1 MSPQFGAKDARAPNG
16 SERVLFCFAVEQ
28 EAKFVSHSGREILIT
43 GIGRENAERALRQ
56 TLERRPPQAV
66 LTCGFA
72 GGLNPLLTSGAVV
85 FSTDEDAGLTP
96 ALRAAGAC
104 PVRFHCSDR
113 VATTAEEKR
122 SLWETTGADAVEM
135 ESGII
140 RAFCRTQGIP
150 SATLRVIS
158 DAAQETLPLD
168 FNVFMTADQKLN
180 YGKLILALLGSPRK
194 IPAILRLQRQTQR
207 AAKNLAQVLSQI
219 IPRSES
225 R

>member
-1 MSPQFGAKDARAPNG
+1 MSPQFGGEGARVRSG
-16 SERVLFCFAVEQ
+16 LERVLFCFAVEQ
-28 EAKFVSHSGREILIT
+28 EAKFVSKPGREILIT
-43 GIGRENAERALRQ
+43 GIGRENAERSLRRAMKQ
-56 TLERRPPQAV
+56 RPPQLV
-66 LTCGFA
+66 LSCGFA
-72 GGLNPLLTSGAVV
+72 GGLNPMLASGTVV
-85 FSTDEDAGLTP
+85 FSTDEDAGLSP
-96 ALRAAGAC
+96 ALLAAGAC

>member
-1 MSPQFGAKDARAPNG
+1 MSPQFGGEGARVPG
-16 SERVLFCFAVEQ
+16 GLERVLFCFAVEQ
-28 EAKFVSHSGREILIT
+28 EAKFVSQPGREILIT
-43 GIGRENAERALRQ
+43 GIGRENAER
-56 TLERRPPQAV
+56 TLGRAIKQPPQLV

-72 GGLNPLLTSGAVV
+72 GGLNPLLASGTVV
-85 FSTDEDAGLTP
+85 FSTDEDAGLSP
-96 ALRAAGAC
+96 ALLAAGAC

-113 VATTAEEKR
+113 VATTAAEKQ

-140 RAFCRTQGIP
+140 RAICRTRGIP

-168 FNVFMTADQKLN
+168 FNLFMTADQRLN
-180 YGKLILALLGSPRK
+180 YGKLILALLSSPRT
-194 IPAILRLQRQTQR
+194 IPAILRLQRQTQI
-207 AAKNLAQVLSQI
+207 AAKNLARVLSQV
-219 IPRSES
+219 IPGGPS